1 MDLVYLLNKII
12 DYTFMLAMSSG
23 RMMLVPKLLLLGTYS
38 PGILNRKL
46 FVGVRRISGSGIKP
60 LARNVKLEHEQWK
73 AKVVGPNSKTK
84 PSRQERIDRVNIR
97 NRSKLQDADNEFGIF
112 NAGVTKVLDLG
123 FVPGNWSEFARY
135 RLCQVH
141 GIDEDKFHEKCH
153 ILGFDIL
160 FGTPPLGVSSMQGN
174 IFSKSAHDLISMH
187 FKDIALRNA
196 VEAKNMNDEGMDEFQ
211 QSYYFK
217 EQSESF
223 IEQQVSDL
231 SEEFDK
237 LTVTKNDKEKEVDYK
252 PDLILSDLSAPFM
265 QEKGFFNNTNSK
277 PYLRTAANPILSRTI
292 TDEAKAAIDSADAA
306 LILAC
311 DVLKKGG
318 TLVLRLAKVDPDDA
332 EIALLHSRLDKV
344 FSHVYIW
351 NRSSLFD
358 EQNYVPQDKFY
369 VCLDKIDDVCDKKQ
383 VFMI

>member
-1 MDLVYLLNKII
+1 
-12 DYTFMLAMSSG
+12 
-23 RMMLVPKLLLLGTYS
+23 
-38 PGILNRKL
+38 
-46 FVGVRRISGSGIKP
+46 
-60 LARNVKLEHEQWK
+60 
-73 AKVVGPNSKTK
+73 
-84 PSRQERIDRVNIR
+84 
-97 NRSKLQDADNEFGIF
+97 
-112 NAGVTKVLDLG
+112 
-123 FVPGNWSEFARY
+123 
-135 RLCQVH
+135 
-141 GIDEDKFHEKCH
+141 
-153 ILGFDIL
+153 
-160 FGTPPLGVSSMQGN
+160 MQGN